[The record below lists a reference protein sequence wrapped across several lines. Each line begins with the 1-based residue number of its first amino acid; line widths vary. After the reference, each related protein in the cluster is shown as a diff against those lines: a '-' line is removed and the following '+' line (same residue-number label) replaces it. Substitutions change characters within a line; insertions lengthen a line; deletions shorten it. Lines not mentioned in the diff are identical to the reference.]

1 MKKLFLAAATL
12 ISTVSFSQVV
22 SLNGTSSTYTGAH
35 GKMTYK
41 EVFNAEIKVEV
52 SESVNATYEFDLGLQ
67 TITYNIDGIIA
78 TKSFTSMNYDKK
90 NKIVVFT
97 YNDEGI
103 ENTGKRVTLPVTVE
117 LNLNPGKE
125 NMLMSW
131 FDYEG
136 DGGRG
141 VTMVQ
146 DTDGSFSIN

>member
-12 ISTVSFSQVV
+12 ISTVSYSQVV
-22 SLNGTSSTYTGAH
+22 SLNGTSSTYTGAN

-41 EVFNAEIKVEV
+41 EVFDAEIKVEV

>member
-1 MKKLFLAAATL
+1 
-12 ISTVSFSQVV
+12 
-22 SLNGTSSTYTGAH
+22 
-35 GKMTYK
+35 
-41 EVFNAEIKVEV
+41 
-52 SESVNATYEFDLGLQ
+52 
-67 TITYNIDGIIA
+67 
-78 TKSFTSMNYDKK
+78 MNYDTK